1 MTARSNRLAEQSL
14 DEEMIVRSASNRL
27 PPVMFSLQLNLSG
40 VIILFGL
47 MFYANA
53 LGLEWM
59 LSSMHSVCV

>member
-53 LGLEWM
+53 LGL
-59 LSSMHSVCV
+59 VDVV